1 MMELMPWLLF
11 GGTAI
16 LLAVSLYF
24 NYKFGLIIIK
34 MQDAISVALD
44 QLDERYRSISSIL
57 EIPLFYDSPQIRK
70 VVQDIKFCRDSILQ
84 VANQIADIE
93 ETPYGEEEDQETP
106 FGA

>member
-1 MMELMPWLLF
+1 MIEYIPWLLF
-11 GGTAI
+11 GGTAT
-16 LLAVSLYF
+16 LLAVSLYY

-34 MQDAISVALD
+34 MQDVIAVALD

-70 VVQDIKFCRDSILQ
+70 VVDDIKFCRDSILQ

-93 ETPYGEEEDQETP
+93 ETDDGEEED
-106 FGA
+106 